1 MMRQRTTSGRPH
13 RLAELLRERL
23 ALILLH
29 KSGDPRLQALTL
41 TRVEVSPDLRQAR
54 VYYET
59 RPQVDETRLHQALDK
74 AMGFI
79 KQEVARENI
88 FRLMP
93 EITFLP
99 DNVLD
104 EAERLE
110 RLFHEAGMSA
120 KRGEGSDS

>member
-1 MMRQRTTSGRPH
+1 MRQRTTSGRPH

-23 ALILLH
+23 ALILLQ
-29 KSGDPRLQALTL
+29 KCADPRLQELTL
-41 TRVEVSPDLRQAR
+41 TRVEMSPDLRQAK

-59 RPQVDETRLHQALDK
+59 RPNADETRLHRALDK

-93 EITFLP
+93 EIIFTP
-99 DNVLD
+99 DRGLD

-110 RLFHEAGMSA
+110 QLFHKAGISST
-120 KRGEGSDS
+120 RGEGSDS

>member
-1 MMRQRTTSGRPH
+1 MRQRTTSGRPH

-29 KSGDPRLQALTL
+29 KCADPRLQALTL

-59 RPQVDETRLHQALDK
+59 RPQVEETRLQQALDK

-79 KQEVARENI
+79 KQEVARENL

-93 EITFLP
+93 EIIFLP
-99 DNVLD
+99 DKGPD
-104 EAERLE
+104 EVERLE
-110 RLFHEAGMSA
+110 RLLREAGMSGS
-120 KRGEGSDS
+120 RGEGSDS

>member
-1 MMRQRTTSGRPH
+1 MRQRTTSGRPH

-29 KSGDPRLQALTL
+29 KSADPRLQALTL
-41 TRVEVSPDLRQAR
+41 TRVEVSPDLRHAK

-59 RPQVDETRLHQALDK
+59 RPQTDETKLHRAIDK

-93 EITFLP
+93 EIAFLP
-99 DNVLD
+99 DKGLD
-104 EAERLE
+104 ETDRLE
-110 RLFHEAGMSA
+110 RLFHEAGLTG